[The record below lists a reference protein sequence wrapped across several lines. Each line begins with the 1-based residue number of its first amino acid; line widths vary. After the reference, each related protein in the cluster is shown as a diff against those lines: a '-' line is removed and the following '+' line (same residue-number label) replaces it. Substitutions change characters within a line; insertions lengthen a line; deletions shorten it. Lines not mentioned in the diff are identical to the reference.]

1 MPTTAASGEQKSR
14 MSYGERNGNVDT
26 LIVACSI
33 RAPVEFVPPPT
44 PRRGG
49 GRGRATSNRGCC
61 ASAGRRVR
69 ENGCDVPSNRPAHM
83 IRLRARATWL
93 SRGAALAMLAL
104 FERSGTARGQT
115 SSPVRPLAYTRFVL
129 PNGLV

>member
-1 MPTTAASGEQKSR
+1 MRVAYGPAWNSFHPPLVAAEAGAAA
-14 MSYGERNGNVDT
+14 
-26 LIVACSI
+26 L
-33 RAPVEFVPPPT
+33 AP
-44 PRRGG
+44 
-49 GRGRATSNRGCC
+49 NQGCC

-129 PNGLV
+129 P